1 MGVQRVRWPI
11 RGLVRGGAWLNLRVV
26 RLGGGGGQVS
36 IETCYQNT
44 GVALT
49 VALSSFHGETQ
60 HRAAGVPVFYMAC
73 QVRFFRSLFQVAF
86 SAPGGPRKLCGGS
99 CEVHGAA

>member
-1 MGVQRVRWPI
+1 M
-11 RGLVRGGAWLNLRVV
+11 
-26 RLGGGGGQVS
+26 S

-73 QVRFFRSLFQVAF
+73 QVRFSCSPFSRDGRPVGDSAKRMERPSDGSEDYGAEEASCCGPSESLVSSVF
-86 SAPGGPRKLCGGS
+86 PMNL
-99 CEVHGAA
+99 

>member
-1 MGVQRVRWPI
+1 VQ
-11 RGLVRGGAWLNLRVV
+11 LVRGGAWLNKA
-26 RLGGGGGQVS
+26 GGAVDECGGQVS

-73 QVRFFRSLFQVAF
+73 QVRFPFQSPF
-86 SAPGGPRKLCGGS
+86 SRQGRGETCGGS
-99 CEVHGAA
+99 CQAHGAA